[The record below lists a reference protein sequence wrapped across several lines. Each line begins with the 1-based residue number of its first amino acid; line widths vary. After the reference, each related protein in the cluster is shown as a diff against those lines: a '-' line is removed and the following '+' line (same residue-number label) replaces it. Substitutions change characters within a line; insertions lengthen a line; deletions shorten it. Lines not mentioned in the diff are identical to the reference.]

1 MSARLTKARELIHE
15 VPLQADV
22 RSQLRDL
29 EKKMDVL
36 EKFEMQYLWEV
47 LIDTEDQQGLIV
59 DES

>member
-15 VPLQADV
+15 VPLQVDV

-29 EKKMDVL
+29 EKEMDAL

>member
-15 VPLQADV
+15 VPLQEDV

-29 EKKMDVL
+29 EEKMDEL